1 VRTGSTGSA
10 ADRLRGMAER
20 MARYAAA
27 AAVALFVVI
36 GAVLSSQNGVVV
48 IAAATVAIV
57 SMAVMRSTGW
67 PLLVGSTVAAAAV
80 AVLCSGAS
88 ANVGWF
94 ALCVLAG
101 WCAVRGGNTIGI
113 TFTSLATVLLAVQW
127 IAIHADPGWT
137 AWIAG
142 TVFTTVVCLMARRQL
157 ELVEQLR
164 AAQAGLADRART
176 EERNR
181 IAREMHDVIGH
192 ALTVSLLHV
201 ASARLAVD
209 EDPAEAVASLAEAE
223 RLGRQSLAEVRQA
236 VGMLRVDGQPAVAP
250 MPGASQLADLVEGF
264 RRAGL
269 AVSYQAIGNPD
280 DVTATTGLAAYRIAQ
295 EALTNVVRH
304 APESSARVRMT
315 AAADR
320 TELCIDSSGK
330 PATDIGTGIGLLGMR
345 ERAEASGGMV
355 TAGPSE
361 SGWQV
366 LAILPGSAVPGR
378 QYRGRTATP

>member
-1 VRTGSTGSA
+1 
-10 ADRLRGMAER
+10 MAER